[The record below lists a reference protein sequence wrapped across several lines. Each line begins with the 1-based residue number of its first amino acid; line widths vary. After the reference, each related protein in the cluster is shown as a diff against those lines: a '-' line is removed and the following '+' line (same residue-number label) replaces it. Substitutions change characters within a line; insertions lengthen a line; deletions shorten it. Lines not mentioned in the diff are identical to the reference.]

1 MSGVRRGGPADRAG
15 QTIHEGLVGARALVG
30 TAYLAEP
37 ALRAAYA
44 RDLAPRT
51 EAALTRILG
60 QRGVGAHLKQTRRA
74 EGRPLRALDL
84 GSGTGAAGSAL
95 DRYFGA
101 DGIERTS
108 VDRHVV
114 GPGIRNLDLANPAS
128 VAVLGG
134 GFDLVVA
141 SHLLNELFVSWQAP
155 EKAEE
160 RLTRLAELVERWGRG
175 LLAPGGLMVLIEP
188 ALRETSRDLL
198 HVRDRLLAG
207 GKLRVRAPCLYQGPC
222 PALARERDWCHD
234 AAPGIETRRR
244 IDFSYLVLD
253 RLAREDEGRCDAG
266 DAGLPG
272 AGLRTSRSAGADGS
286 VAGGAGAMVRV
297 VSDPLV
303 EKGKLRLFVCGERGR
318 FPIVRLDR
326 HASEPNRALGSL
338 ARGDLA
344 RISALAVGSRP
355 AGNAGPETE
364 RADGHRVGADWSIQR
379 IDEESSQESMP
390 ESPR

>member
-1 MSGVRRGGPADRAG
+1 
-15 QTIHEGLVGARALVG
+15 VG

-51 EAALTRILG
+51 EAALTRILE
-60 QRGVGAHLKQTRRA
+60 QHGVGARLKQSGRA
-74 EGRPLRALDL
+74 ERRPLRALDL

-95 DRYFGA
+95 DRYFGTE
-101 DGIERTS
+101 GIERTS

-141 SHLLNELFVSWQAP
+141 SHLLNELFVSLQAQ
-155 EKAEE
+155 EQAEE
-160 RLTRLAELVERWGRG
+160 RLTRLAELVNRWGSG
-175 LLAPGGLMVLIEP
+175 LLAPGGLIVLIEP

-198 HVRDRLLAG
+198 RVRDRLLAA

-234 AAPGIETRRR
+234 AAAGIETRRR
-244 IDFSYLVLD
+244 VDYSYLVLD
-253 RLAREDEGRCDAG
+253 RNG
-266 DAGLPG
+266 DAIGEPVGDDDGRPGPG
-272 AGLRTSRSAGADGS
+272 AGPETSWSAGADGS
-286 VAGGAGAMVRV
+286 VEPGAGALVRV

-318 FPIVRLDR
+318 FPLVRLDR
-326 HASEPNRALGSL
+326 HVSGPNRALGSL

-344 RISALAVGSRP
+344 RIPALAVGSHL
-355 AGNAGPETE
+355 AGNTGLEAE
-364 RADGHRVGADWSIQR
+364 RADGQRVAADWSIER
-379 IDEESSQESMP
+379 IEQESLAGSLP

>member
-1 MSGVRRGGPADRAG
+1 
-15 QTIHEGLVGARALVG
+15 VG

-51 EAALTRILG
+51 EAALTRILE
-60 QRGVGAHLKQTRRA
+60 QHGVGARLKQAGRA
-74 EGRPLRALDL
+74 ERRPLRALDL

-95 DRYFGA
+95 DRYFGPE
-101 DGIERTS
+101 GVERTS

-141 SHLLNELFVSWQAP
+141 SHLLNELFVSWQVQERAQ
-155 EKAEE
+155 EQAEE
-160 RLTRLAELVERWGRG
+160 RLTRLAELVNRWGNG
-175 LLAPGGLMVLIEP
+175 LLAPRGLIVLIEP

-198 HVRDRLLAG
+198 RVRDRLLAA

-234 AAPGIETRRR
+234 AAAGIETRRR
-244 IDFSYLVLD
+244 VDYSYLVLD
-253 RLAREDEGRCDAG
+253 RNVDEIGEPVG
-266 DAGLPG
+266 
-272 AGLRTSRSAGADGS
+272 DGS
-286 VAGGAGAMVRV
+286 VAPGAGALVRV

-318 FPIVRLDR
+318 FPLVRLDR
-326 HASEPNRALGSL
+326 HVSEPNRALGSL

-344 RISALAVGSRP
+344 CIPALAVGSHL
-355 AGNAGPETE
+355 AGNTGLEAE
-364 RADGHRVGADWSIQR
+364 RADGQRVGADWSIER
-379 IDEESSQESMP
+379 IEQESLPGSPP